1 MQDTPQFFVTQLRD
15 TPKKEVLS
23 ALRVRLGALP
33 VKWLQEFINLNGVP
47 LLLSVLDRIE
57 MYVFLS
63 FFSFFFPPNILQE
76 ILKTEN

>member
-15 TPKKEVLS
+15 PPKKEVLS

-47 LLLSVLDRIE
+47 LILNVLDRIE
-57 MYVFLS
+57 MYARQLVHMCFAC
-63 FFSFFFPPNILQE
+63 
-76 ILKTEN
+76 